1 MYQYQGIDYQRQLIA
16 DRHREM
22 QRIADQTHLRRI
34 ARRRR
39 KQT

>member
-1 MYQYQGIDYQRQLIA
+1 MYQYQSLDFQRQLIA
-16 DRHREM
+16 DRRHEL
-22 QRIADQTHLRRI
+22 QRIADRTHLRRI

>member
-16 DRHREM
+16 DRR
-22 QRIADQTHLRRI
+22 QQLLRLADQTHLRRI

-39 KQT
+39 RQT